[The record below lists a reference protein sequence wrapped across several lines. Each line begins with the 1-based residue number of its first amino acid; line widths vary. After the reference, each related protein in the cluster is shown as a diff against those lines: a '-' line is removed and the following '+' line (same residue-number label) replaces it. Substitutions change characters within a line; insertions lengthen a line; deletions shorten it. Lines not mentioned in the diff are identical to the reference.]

1 MELKRTVQTADT
13 NPLDFLA
20 DASGLPKKRLKDAMN
35 KGAVWLMRGTHE
47 RRLRR
52 VSTPLRVGDRI
63 ELYYDAD
70 LLDLKPPQLSALE
83 DRMGYTLWYKTAG
96 VMSQGT
102 RYGDHMALP
111 RMAELAYGYKREIF
125 TVHRLD
131 RETRG
136 LILLAHNRKMAA
148 ILSKMFQDG
157 AVEKGYQAVVLGE
170 APPQGTIDLPLDG
183 KAAITH
189 FTRLEYDAARGTSV
203 LEISI
208 EHGRTHQ
215 IRRHL
220 AHIGHPVMGDPR
232 YGEGNKNR
240 EGLLL
245 VAHKLNF
252 ICPMR
257 RQPTNFELPNP
268 FVTKK
273 ADNEGAGQDAAIN
286 LTDK

>member
-1 MELKRTVQTADT
+1 MELKRTLQTPVDNA
-13 NPLDFLA
+13 LEFLA
-20 DASGLPKKRLKDAMN
+20 EASGLPKKRLKDAMS
-35 KGAVWLMRGTHE
+35 KGAVWLIRGSHE

-52 VSTPLRVGDRI
+52 ANSPLRAGDRI
-63 ELYYDAD
+63 ELYYDEA
-70 LLDLKPPQLSALE
+70 LLELRPPQLSAIE
-83 DRMGYTLWYKTAG
+83 DRMGYSLWYKTAG

-111 RMAELAYGYKREIF
+111 RIAELAYGYKREIF
-125 TVHRLD
+125 AVHRLD

-148 ILSKMFQDG
+148 ILSKLFQDG

-170 APPQGTIDLPLDG
+170 APLDGTVDLALDG

-189 FTRLEYDAARGTSV
+189 FTRLEYDPERNTSV
-203 LEISI
+203 LEIRI

-220 AHIGHPVMGDPR
+220 EHIDHPVMGDPR

-245 VAHKLNF
+245 VAHRLNF

-257 RQPTNFELPNP
+257 RQPTEFQLPHP
-268 FVTKK
+268 FVTK
-273 ADNEGAGQDAAIN
+273 EQD
-286 LTDK
+286 

>member
-1 MELKRTVQTADT
+1 MELKRTLPAAVDNALEYLTEAT
-13 NPLDFLA
+13 
-20 DASGLPKKRLKDAMN
+20 GLPKKRLKDAMN
-35 KGAVWLMRGTHE
+35 KGAVWLIRGSHE

-52 VSTPLRVGDRI
+52 ANSPLRAGDRI
-63 ELYYDAD
+63 ELYYDEA
-70 LLDLKPPQLSALE
+70 LLELKPPQLSAIE

-125 TVHRLD
+125 PVHRLD

-157 AVEKGYQAVVLGE
+157 EVEKGYQAVVLGE
-170 APPQGTIDLPLDG
+170 APMEGTIDLELDG

-189 FTRLEYDAARGTSV
+189 FTRLEYDAQRNTSV
-203 LEISI
+203 LEIRI

-245 VAHKLNF
+245 VAHRLNF
-252 ICPMR
+252 ICPIR
-257 RQPTNFELPNP
+257 RQPTEFQLPQP
-268 FVTKK
+268 FVTKS
-273 ADNEGAGQDAAIN
+273 DA
-286 LTDK
+286 

>member
-1 MELKRTVQTADT
+1 MELKRTLPTAVDNALEYLT
-13 NPLDFLA
+13 EA
-20 DASGLPKKRLKDAMN
+20 TGLPKKRLKDAMN
-35 KGAVWLMRGTHE
+35 KGAVWLIRGTHE

-52 VSTPLRVGDRI
+52 ANSPLKASDRI
-63 ELYYDAD
+63 ELYYDEA
-70 LLDLKPPQLSALE
+70 LLELKPPQLSPIE

-111 RMAELAYGYKREIF
+111 RMAELAYGYKREIY

-136 LILLAHNRKMAA
+136 LILLAHNKKMAA
-148 ILSKMFQDG
+148 ILSKLFQDG

-170 APPQGTIDLPLDG
+170 APLEGTIDLALDD

-189 FTRLEYDAARGTSV
+189 FTRLEYDAERNTSV
-203 LEISI
+203 LEIRI

-245 VAHKLNF
+245 VAHRLNF

-257 RQPTNFELPNP
+257 RQPTEFQLPQP
-268 FVTKK
+268 FVTK
-273 ADNEGAGQDAAIN
+273 ANS
-286 LTDK
+286 

>member
-1 MELKRTVQTADT
+1 MELKRTLPAAVDNALEYLTEAT
-13 NPLDFLA
+13 
-20 DASGLPKKRLKDAMN
+20 GLPKKRLKDAMN
-35 KGAVWLMRGTHE
+35 KGAVWLIRGTHE

-52 VSTPLRVGDRI
+52 ANSPLKAGDRI
-63 ELYYDAD
+63 ELYYDEA
-70 LLDLKPPQLSALE
+70 LLELKPPQLSAIE
-83 DRMGYTLWYKTAG
+83 DRMGYSLWYKTAG

-111 RMAELAYGYKREIF
+111 RMAELAYGYKREIYP
-125 TVHRLD
+125 VHRLD

-136 LILLAHNRKMAA
+136 LILLAHNKKMAA
-148 ILSKMFQDG
+148 ILSKLFQDG
-157 AVEKGYQAVVLGE
+157 EVEKGYQAVVLGE
-170 APPQGTIDLPLDG
+170 APLEGTIDLALDG

-189 FTRLEYDAARGTSV
+189 FTRLEYDAERNTSV
-203 LEISI
+203 LEIRI

-245 VAHKLNF
+245 VAHRLNF

-257 RQPTNFELPNP
+257 RQPTEFQLPQP
-268 FVTKK
+268 FVTK
-273 ADNEGAGQDAAIN
+273 ADS
-286 LTDK
+286 